1 MNKIVDFDKI
11 GYVAATFPV
20 ADETISKLKET
31 YTNPQTGNVDVNGK
45 NLAVTLGDDNK
56 VKFGTGTEAL
66 LGIIMAYEMD
76 GFASVQITGG
86 VSEVPTK
93 AELKSGI
100 KKLGVDADGKIVEAE
115 EAGRPTTVAKGA
127 TTEEKLA
134 TIIL

>member
-45 NLAVTLGDDNK
+45 NLAVTLGNDNK
-56 VKFGTGTEAL
+56 VKFGTGEEAL

-100 KKLGVDADGKIVEAE
+100 KKLGVDADGKIVEV
-115 EAGRPTTVAKGA
+115 EAGRPTTVAIGA
-127 TTEEKLA
+127 TTEGKLA